1 MQPDSNECV
10 RSKRKVT
17 ELFCNED
24 ISEFLSLAAEEGWIS
39 DAWELEFLRTAFP
52 SGCLVCRNKGI
63 PVAFLTSI
71 KYEKSGWIGNLL
83 VRKEWRGQGLGSAL
97 FERALDL
104 LEQAG
109 TRTIWLTASESG
121 RPIYERHGFLAID
134 TVHRWLA
141 KGQILAGA
149 PDSDYRGMLALDETG
164 WGDRREELLRATI
177 NHGSSTLLP
186 GGFLIRQRWGNAIQ
200 IGPWSSSNPRVAQQL
215 LTNTITPTVDG
226 PRIFLDVPEGNCEAT
241 KLMYGTGFSR
251 QSSTTLMYRGE
262 KPAYSP
268 ERIYALA
275 SMGSMG

>member
-1 MQPDSNECV
+1 MVSEIKKEGD
-10 RSKRKVT
+10 K
-17 ELFCNED
+17 LFCNED
-24 ISEFLSLAAEEGWIS
+24 ISEFLSLAAAEGWIS

-97 FERALDL
+97 FERALEVLD
-104 LEQAG
+104 QAG

-134 TVHRWLA
+134 TVQRWQA
-141 KGQILAGA
+141 KGHIRADA
-149 PDSDYRGMLALDETG
+149 PDSDYSKILAIDETG
-164 WGDRREELLRATI
+164 WGDRREELLQATI

-186 GGFLIRQRWGNAIQ
+186 GGFLIRQKWGEAVQ
-200 IGPWSSSNPRVAQQL
+200 IGPWSSSNPTVAQQL
-215 LTNTITPTVDG
+215 LEKSITPTADG
-226 PRIFLDVPEGNCEAT
+226 PLIILDVPAGNSEAT

-262 KPAYSP
+262 KPAYAP
-268 ERIYALA
+268 ESIYALA